1 MSHAETSPASAL
13 AANTAVQLVGKAVSI
28 TMGVIVVGL
37 MTRLLGT
44 EGFGKYS
51 TANTFLQVF
60 AILMDLGLNVMLVQM
75 LGEQAGNEKEEHRIV
90 SALFTL
96 RVLMGAAVF
105 TIGTAL
111 AWLIPTYDL
120 EIKLAVVGLW
130 ISFFFTLLNQ
140 TVIGVQQR
148 HLKMHVVAIAE
159 VAGRATL
166 LAGMLIAIAHGWGL
180 LPVTLIVSLGGVM
193 GFAINIAVARHY
205 ASFRWN
211 MDVPLWMI
219 ALKRSWPIAISIL
232 FSLIYFRAD
241 LLILGWVRS
250 QAEVGVYGAAYRVL
264 EILVS
269 LPYMYGG
276 VLLPMIAKQWKDGAK
291 EKFRTF
297 IQRSFDAMALVTFP
311 MLFGTFAVA
320 TPAMTLVA
328 GSQFGQS
335 GDVLRILI
343 LATAAIFMATVFSHA
358 VVALD
363 AQKDM
368 LPWYIWTAVFAV
380 IAYAIFIPRYGMWA
394 AAWLTVATEIAVLVG
409 NIIVVIRHAD
419 LPLNISVA
427 SKAFIAS
434 IALFAVAWA
443 LEPYS
448 LFAAIA
454 GSALVYVLL
463 TFAMKALTP
472 EIVKEL
478 IRTRRGVPE
487 KELV

>member
-1 MSHAETSPASAL
+1 MSHAETSPANAL
-13 AANTAVQLVGKAVSI
+13 AANTAVQLVGKVVSI
-28 TMGVIVVGL
+28 TIGVIVVGL

-75 LGEQAGNEKEEHRIV
+75 LGEQAGNEKEERRIV
-90 SALFTL
+90 SAFFTM
-96 RVLMGAAVF
+96 RVLMASVVL

-120 EIKLAVVGLW
+120 EIKLAIVGLW

-148 HLKMHVVAIAE
+148 HLKMHVVAMAE

-166 LAGMLIAIAHGWGL
+166 LAGMLIAITRGWGL
-180 LPVTLIVSLGGVM
+180 LPVVLIVSLGGVVS
-193 GFAINIAVARHY
+193 FLINIGVAIRY

-211 MDVPLWMI
+211 VDVPLWKI
-219 ALKRSWPIAISIL
+219 ALKRSWPIAISIM

-241 LLILGWVRS
+241 LLILGWVRP

-291 EKFRTF
+291 DKFRTF

-311 MLFGTFAVA
+311 LLFGTFAIA

-328 GSQFGQS
+328 GAEFGQS
-335 GDVLRILI
+335 GDILRILI
-343 LATAAIFMATVFSHA
+343 LATGAIFIATVFSHA

-363 AQKDM
+363 AQRDM
-368 LPWYIWTAVFAV
+368 LPWYIWTAIFAV
-380 IAYAIFIPRYGMWA
+380 IGYAFLIPSYGMWA
-394 AAWLTVATEIAVLVG
+394 AAWLTVATELVVLTG
-409 NIIVVIRHAD
+409 NIIVVIRRAE

-427 SKAFIAS
+427 TKALIAS

-448 LFAAIA
+448 LFAAIV
-454 GSALVYVLL
+454 GSTLVYVAL

-472 EIVKEL
+472 EIVREL
-478 IRTRRGVPE
+478 MRTRKGVPE
-487 KELV
+487 KETV